1 MLPLQFVRFDDGT
14 PVGDVKLARDIP
26 RIGEGITLE
35 AVASGEQSRRF
46 RVEDVDRGYIQT
58 TPKSSTHKES
68 TVTVYLIDA
77 NDPRREHP

>member
-14 PVGDVKLARDIP
+14 PLGDVKLAREIP

-35 AVASGEQSRRF
+35 AVATGEHSRRY

-58 TPKSSTHKES
+58 SPKTTAHKES
-68 TVTVYLIDA
+68 TVTVYLIDV
-77 NDPRREHP
+77 NDPRRESP